1 MLASSIDFEVE
12 LEPVAFV
19 DRRQTRAFNRRNV
32 NECIGLAIVANEET
46 EALDRVEELNR
57 TGRLLASQFATRL
70 LRRAAAAGNRNYVTD
85 DLKILSGNFAT
96 AIDKIEFQ
104 LLPFGQPFQTGT
116 FDCGNVHEHIF
127 TASFLCNEA
136 EAFLAIEELH
146 RPFAGADNLR
156 GHAVETATTTA
167 AAARTATATAA
178 AETVTAAAA
187 ETVTAAAAETVTA
200 AAAET
205 VTAAEIIARR
215 KTVRPPAERI
225 EVVLAETIAFVP
237 AATAPSVITHS
248 LKRTFAL

>member
-1 MLASSIDFEVE
+1 MLASSVDFEVE

-46 EALDRVEELNR
+46 ETLDRVEEFNR
-57 TGRLLASQFATRL
+57 AGCLLASQFATRFF
-70 LRRAAAAGNRNYVTD
+70 RSAAAAGNRNYVTD

-96 AIDKIEFQ
+96 AIDKVEFQ

-127 TASFLCNEA
+127 TASFLGNEA

-146 RPFAGADNLR
+146 RAFAGADNLR
-156 GHAVETATTTA
+156 GHAVETATT

-178 AETVTAAAA
+178 AETVTAATAT
-187 ETVTAAAAETVTA
+187 ETITAAAAAEAVTA
-200 AAAET
+200 T
-205 VTAAEIIARR
+205 EIVARR